1 MGGFF
6 QADEVF
12 GAENALELGA
22 AEVGDREDFL
32 NLEAGLAENHFHIFG
47 VVIIEAVG
55 VEVLEAGGFQREGVD
70 VGFFG
75 PVTEHFGQSALVS
88 DLNHRYTTGAKDA
101 IELIGNFL
109 HIGEVMGG
117 AHHHQSIKGVIL
129 EGQRIDVAGLG
140 LEAVTVD
147 FAGLGELGFGVVKE
161 GGGGGA
167 REVFVGE
174 APVAAGN
181 IHEGFHMLGQE
192 LADGEAVSQVLVF
205 AVGVFPEDFF
215 VIVAVVVGDDFG
227 GCGGR
232 RGGLGRFGRFS
243 GGFIRGL
250 RWFGRGL
257 FASCHRYHYNI
268 KAKKREPWGEAL
280 LGEKGLLE
288 ESSLWRFLWGL
299 VSRERLELSTPGLK
313 GPCSNQL
320 SYRPTRGGCRQSRV
334 VVA

>member
-1 MGGFF
+1 MGDLLE
-6 QADEVF
+6 ADEIL
-12 GAENALELGA
+12 GAEGLLQLGA

-32 NLEAGLAENHFHIFG
+32 NLEAGLAENHLHIFG

-55 VEVLEAGGFQREGVD
+55 VEVLETGGFEREGID

-75 PVTEHFGQSALVS
+75 PVAEHFGQSALVS

-117 AHHHQSIKGVIL
+117 AHHHQGIKTVIL
-129 EGQRIDVAGLG
+129 ERQRIDVAGLG
-140 LEAVTVD
+140 LEAVAVD
-147 FAGLGELGFGVVKE
+147 FVGLGELGFGVVKE

-167 REVFVGE
+167 RQVFVGE
-174 APVAAGN
+174 TPVAASN
-181 IHEGFHMLGQE
+181 VHEGLHMLGQE

-227 GCGGR
+227 GRGGR
-232 RGGLGRFGRFS
+232 RGGAGGLGRFSDRFS
-243 GGFIRGL
+243 GGFIRSL
-250 RWFGRGL
+250 RWLGRGL
-257 FASCHRYHYNI
+257 FAGCHRYHYNI

-280 LGEKGLLE
+280 LGEKGL
-288 ESSLWRFLWGL
+288 
-299 VSRERLELSTPGLK
+299 
-313 GPCSNQL
+313 
-320 SYRPTRGGCRQSRV
+320 
-334 VVA
+334 

>member
-1 MGGFF
+1 MGDPLE
-6 QADEVF
+6 ADEVF
-12 GAENALELGA
+12 GAEGLLQLGA

-32 NLEAGLAENHFHIFG
+32 NLEAGLAENHLHIFG

-55 VEVLEAGGFQREGVD
+55 IEVLETGGFEREGIN

-75 PVTEHFGQSALVS
+75 PVAEHFGQSALVG
-88 DLNHRYTTGAKDA
+88 DLNHCHAAGAKDA

-117 AHHHQSIKGVIL
+117 AHHHQSIKAVIL

-140 LEAVTVD
+140 LEAVAVD

-161 GGGGGA
+161 GGRGGA

-174 APVAAGN
+174 TTITTSN
-181 IHEGFHMLGQE
+181 IYKSVHVSGEE
-192 LADGEAVSQVLVF
+192 LANSKTVSQVLVF

-215 VIVAVVVGDDFG
+215 IIVAVIVGDD
-227 GCGGR
+227 
-232 RGGLGRFGRFS
+232 
-243 GGFIRGL
+243 
-250 RWFGRGL
+250 FGRGL

-280 LGEKGLLE
+280 LGEKGL
-288 ESSLWRFLWGL
+288 WGKFPFGDFCG
-299 VSRERLELSTPGLK
+299 VW
-313 GPCSNQL
+313 
-320 SYRPTRGGCRQSRV
+320 
-334 VVA
+334 

>member
-12 GAENALELGA
+12 GAENALEFGA

-32 NLEAGLAENHFHIFG
+32 NLEAGLAENHFHVLGMI
-47 VVIIEAVG
+47 IIEAVG
-55 VEVLEAGGFQREGVD
+55 IEILETGGFEREGINI
-70 VGFFG
+70 GFLG
-75 PVTEHFGQSALVS
+75 PVTEHLGQSALVG
-88 DLNHRYTTGAKDA
+88 DLNYRYATGAKDA

-117 AHHHQSIKGVIL
+117 AHHHQSIKTVVL

-140 LEAVTVD
+140 LEAVAVD

-181 IHEGFHMLGQE
+181 IHEGLHMLGQE

-288 ESSLWRFLWGL
+288 ESSLLAIFVGFGEPGEARTLD
-299 VSRERLELSTPGLK
+299 TGLK
-313 GPCSNQL
+313 
-320 SYRPTRGGCRQSRV
+320 RPV
-334 VVA
+334 L

>member
-12 GAENALELGA
+12 GAENALEFGA

-47 VVIIEAVG
+47 VVIIEAIG
-55 VEVLEAGGFQREGVD
+55 VEILETGGFQREGINI
-70 VGFFG
+70 GFLS
-75 PVTEHFGQSALVS
+75 PVAEHLGQSALVG
-88 DLNHRYTTGAKDA
+88 DLNHCHASGAKDA

-117 AHHHQSIKGVIL
+117 AHHHQSIKAVIL

-140 LEAVTVD
+140 LEAVAVD

-181 IHEGFHMLGQE
+181 VHEGFHMLGQE
-192 LADGEAVSQVLVF
+192 FADSEAVSQVLVF

-215 VIVAVVVGDDFG
+215 VIIAVIVGDDFG
-227 GCGGR
+227 G
-232 RGGLGRFGRFS
+232 
-243 GGFIRGL
+243 
-250 RWFGRGL
+250 GL
-257 FASCHRYHYNI
+257 FTSCHRYHYNI

-280 LGEKGLLE
+280 SGEKGLLK
-288 ESSLWRFLWGL
+288 ESSLLAIFVGFGEPGEARTLD
-299 VSRERLELSTPGLK
+299 TGLK
-313 GPCSNQL
+313 
-320 SYRPTRGGCRQSRV
+320 RPV
-334 VVA
+334 L